1 MLKLGR
7 YPPQKVQSSHLKT
20 KIVYL
25 ASLCDKRHHLMTLI
39 HFILDTQF
47 FKLSYSIVNNFNF
60 WKKNKLI
67 LEPHIIVNLDTFL
80 KASSPKETSCLRLL
94 NPPTIDG
101 CGEGAW
107 WSRRGLQAILEGN
120 HDNPES
126 STHQAP
132 SAKQHPERR
141 EDWGQKTTMTTTRK
155 SNMSKMIDSCE
166 SAVKSLRPC

>member
-1 MLKLGR
+1 
-7 YPPQKVQSSHLKT
+7 
-20 KIVYL
+20 
-25 ASLCDKRHHLMTLI
+25 MTLI

-141 EDWGQKTTMTTTRK
+141 EDWGQKNNYDHYTQKQYEQNDWLLRK
-155 SNMSKMIDSCE
+155 RCKITKALLNPKTAPYPISGGD
-166 SAVKSLRPC
+166 R